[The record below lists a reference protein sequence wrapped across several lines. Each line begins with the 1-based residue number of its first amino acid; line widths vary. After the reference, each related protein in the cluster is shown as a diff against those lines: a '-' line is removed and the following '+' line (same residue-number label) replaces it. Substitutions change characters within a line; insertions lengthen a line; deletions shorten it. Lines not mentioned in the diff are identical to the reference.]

1 MKKLLLILLLI
12 FLYVSA
18 LFPQIEAK
26 LIAQNFDKPIYIKSY
41 PGFNNRLLVVQQDG
55 IIKIIE
61 NNTVLKIPFIDISD
75 RTHQPLFPGD
85 EMGMLGLA
93 FHPKFNENK
102 YFYINYVDEDDFT
115 IISRFTVQNKL
126 GNAESEEI
134 LIKLKQPYTN
144 HNGGFIEFGFDGYL
158 YISVGDGGSAGD
170 PENRAQDLSNLFGTI
185 LRIDVNNDTEY
196 LIPKENPF
204 FNDENENIKKE
215 IWHYGLRNVWR
226 FSFDRK
232 TGDMYI
238 GDVGQNHW
246 EEINFQPADSKGGLN
261 FGWNILEGTHCYPND
276 NQQCSRDNTILPL
289 FEYPN
294 DANYFKTLLG
304 WKQSDMQGCSVTGGY
319 VYRGNNKPDL
329 YGRYFFGDYCTGK
342 VWSLKNDNG
351 NLDMR
356 DHTKELLKSMN
367 KKEFY
372 LSSFGEDEEG
382 ELYIINYSG
391 QVYSITK

>member
-1 MKKLLLILLLI
+1 MKKLILI
-12 FLYVSA
+12 FLYVSV

-26 LIAQNFDKPIYIKSY
+26 LIAQNFDKPVYIKSY
-41 PGFNNRLLVVQQDG
+41 PGFNNRLLVAQQDG

-61 NNTVLKIPFIDISD
+61 NNIVLKIPFIDISD

-85 EMGMLGLA
+85 EMGMLGVA
-93 FHPKFNENK
+93 FHPEFNENK

-196 LIPKENPF
+196 LIPKDNPF
-204 FNDENENIKKE
+204 FNDKNRKNE

-238 GDVGQNHW
+238 GDVGQNNW

-276 NQQCSRDNTILPL
+276 NQQCSRDNTVLPL

-304 WKQSDMQGCSVTGGY
+304 WKQSEMQGCSVTGGY

-351 NLDMR
+351 NFDLR

>member
-1 MKKLLLILLLI
+1 MKKILLKLLIILL
-12 FLYVSA
+12 FA
-18 LFPQIEAK
+18 NKLFSQIEAK
-26 LIAQNFDKPIYIKSY
+26 LIAKNFDAPLYIKNY
-41 PGFNNRLLVVQQDG
+41 PGDINRLLVVEQRG

-61 NNTVLKIPFIDISD
+61 NDTVLDIPFLDISD

-85 EMGMLGLA
+85 EMGMLGVA

-115 IISRFTVQNKL
+115 VISRFTVKNKF
-126 GNAESEEI
+126 GNTDSEEI
-134 LIKLKQPYTN
+134 LIKLKQPYSN

-158 YISVGDGGSAGD
+158 YISIGDGGSAGD

-185 LRIDVNNDTEY
+185 LRIDVNNNNKY
-196 LIPKENPF
+196 SIPKDNPF
-204 FNDENENIKKE
+204 FNDDKIKGE

-232 TGDMYI
+232 NGDMYI
-238 GDVGQNHW
+238 GDVGQNNW
-246 EEINFQPADSKGGLN
+246 EEINFQPANSKGGLN

-276 NQQCSRDNTILPL
+276 NQQCSIDSMVLPL

-294 DANYFKTLLG
+294 DANYLKTLIG
-304 WKQSDMQGCSVTGGY
+304 WKQLDMHGCSVTGGY
-319 VYRGNNKPDL
+319 VYRGNNKPEL
-329 YGRYFFGDYCTGK
+329 FGRYFFGDYCTGK

-351 NLDMR
+351 SIDVK

-391 QVYSITK
+391 QIYSITK

>member
-1 MKKLLLILLLI
+1 MKKILLILLII
-12 FLYVSA
+12 FLFVST
-18 LFPQIEAK
+18 LFPHIEAK
-26 LIAQNFDKPIYIKSY
+26 LIAQNLDKPIYITSY
-41 PGFNNRLLVVQQDG
+41 PDLNKRLLVVQQDG

-61 NNTVLKIPFIDISD
+61 NNTILKTPFIDISD

-93 FHPKFNENK
+93 FHPNFNENK
-102 YFYINYVDEDDFT
+102 YFYINYVNKDDYT

-126 GNAESEEI
+126 GNADSEKI
-134 LIKLKQPYTN
+134 LIKLKQPYSN

-170 PENRAQDLSNLFGTI
+170 PENRAQDLSNIFGTI
-185 LRIDVNNDTEY
+185 LRIDVNGEKEY
-196 LIPKENPF
+196 LIPKDNPF
-204 FNDENENIKKE
+204 VNNENIRKE
-215 IWHYGLRNVWR
+215 IWHYGLRNAWR

-238 GDVGQNHW
+238 GDVGQNNW